1 MRSEFIDPGRLRH
14 EVALESAS
22 LTPDG
27 MGGHTES
34 WMEFA
39 TVFARIE
46 PVDAES
52 RFGAGQSRE
61 AATHRFTIRY
71 RGDVASGMR
80 FTRGGRVFEIMTVHD
95 PDETGRYLVCRTK
108 EDGR

>member
-1 MRSEFIDPGRLRH
+1 MRAEFIDPGQFRQ

-22 LTPDG
+22 LAPDG

-34 WMEFA
+34 WTEIA

-46 PVDAES
+46 PISAES
-52 RFGAGQSRE
+52 RFGAGQTRE
-61 AATHRFTIRY
+61 TATHRLTLRY
-71 RGDVASGMR
+71 RDDVESGMR
-80 FTRGGRVFEIMTVHD
+80 FTRGNREFEIMTVHD
-95 PDETGRYLVCRTK
+95 PDETRRYLVCRTR